1 MTEILMHRG
10 GELVTKDQLD
20 LIPLPEQT
28 ESYMP
33 VSHYHLADKF
43 LTISQDIL
51 RDYALVGESYGIAR
65 QGSQL
70 FAVLKF
76 ENEKAEIGLSIAFRN
91 SYDHSMALG
100 MAIGASVFVCDNL
113 ALSGEIVVMKKHTKN
128 VWNELEE
135 TAIATIYKSQ
145 KNYEQIVCDA
155 GTMRCLPMGNNEA
168 FRTMGLLFGND
179 VISPRQLTVLKDEW
193 LKPSHQEFEPRNL
206 WSFYNAATES
216 LKSSPPVTIMEK
228 HIRLHQALTDIGKE
242 ASYVQNGTNAAGLL
256 SGGAKQEANYQL

>member
-1 MTEILMHRG
+1 MHKG
-10 GELVTKDQLD
+10 GELITRDQLD

-28 ESYMP
+28 ESYVP

-51 RDYALVGESYGIAR
+51 RNYVLIGENYGIAR
-65 QGSQL
+65 QGNQF

-76 ENEKAEIGLSIAFRN
+76 KSANSELGLSLAFRN
-91 SYDHSMALG
+91 SYDRSMAIG

-128 VWNELEE
+128 VWAELEE

-145 KNYEQIVCDA
+145 KNYEQIVTDA
-155 GTMRCLPMGNNEA
+155 EAFKALPMEN
-168 FRTMGLLFGND
+168 MGGFKLMGVLFGNNI
-179 VISPRQLTVLKDEW
+179 ISPRQLTVLKDEW

-206 WSFYNAATES
+206 WSFYNAATGS

-228 HIRLHQALTDIGKE
+228 HIRLHETLTHLGKE
-242 ASYVQNGTNAAGLL
+242 ARNVQNGTIAAGLL
-256 SGGAKQEANYQL
+256 SGGERQETNCQL